1 MTATS
6 PIYPVQLQPGVSF
19 LRLPQILAFV
29 PVGKST
35 WWRWVAEG
43 KAPKPLKLGPKTTVW
58 KSEDIAAFLEQLRKE
73 G

>member
-1 MTATS
+1 MTTPNQYHPVS
-6 PIYPVQLQPGVSF
+6 PANGF
-19 LRLPQILAFV
+19 LRLPQILSLV

-43 KAPKPLKLGPKTTVW
+43 KAPKPLKLGAKTTVW
-58 KSEDIAAFLEQLRKE
+58 NAEEIAVFLEKMRRE